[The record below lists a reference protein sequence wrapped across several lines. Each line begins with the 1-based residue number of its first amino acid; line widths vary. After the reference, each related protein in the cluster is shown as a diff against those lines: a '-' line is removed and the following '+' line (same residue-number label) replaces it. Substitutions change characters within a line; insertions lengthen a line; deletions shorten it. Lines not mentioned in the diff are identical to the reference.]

1 MEVCCGFIPRAAGGG
16 GNCWCD
22 LGMVPS
28 AASVP
33 LFQSWLPNLWGSLLK
48 LDTPKEGRSTKMYKS
63 DIAEVY

>member
-1 MEVCCGFIPRAAGGG
+1 MGIPRAAGGGG

-33 LFQSWLPNLWGSLLK
+33 LFQS
-48 LDTPKEGRSTKMYKS
+48 
-63 DIAEVY
+63 